1 MLLEGIIVVGEG
13 NVPVDGREMLTLSE
27 LLVQTPENGDD
38 GEGGGGDGI
47 GEITTGGR
55 DGTDDRDGT
64 LTVGAT
70 KASNV
75 TGTLVELSEGG
86 TEISGETGIGGHLS
100 ETTGD
105 FSKSLGPTG
114 GGVSH
119 HSDVLTLI
127 TEVLGEGD
135 TSVDGG
141 LSGGDGHV
149 RGVSHETRALHDI
162 VHLTVDLGLELG
174 EVIEDLSHLVTALT
188 TSDVNDTV
196 RVGVL
201 GEGLGDTS
209 LTATEGAWN
218 SAGTALDGGEEGI
231 EDTLTGG
238 QRVHGSELLG
248 ARSGGTDGPEMR
260 HANVLLL
267 AGGGLDDSDALRDSV
282 LSLGHNLNDGTVA
295 LGRSHNEMLVEEIVL
310 KNVTNLITASNE
322 GAGGHSEVGHEGVH
336 AVLIE
341 GRKIDTTGHE
351 DRTGDLGDGLE
362 RSLNSVKDSLENT
375 CTQKL

>member
-1 MLLEGIIVVGEG
+1 
-13 NVPVDGREMLTLSE
+13 
-27 LLVQTPENGDD
+27 
-38 GEGGGGDGI
+38 
-47 GEITTGGR
+47 
-55 DGTDDRDGT
+55 
-64 LTVGAT
+64 
-70 KASNV
+70 V

-100 ETTGD
+100 KTSRD
-105 FSKSLGPTG
+105 LSKSLGPTG

-188 TSDVNDTV
+188 TSDVNDTIGV
-196 RVGVL
+196 RVL

-209 LTATEGAWN
+209 LTAAEGAWD
-218 SAGTALDGGEEGI
+218 SAGTALNGGEEGI

-238 QRVHGSELLG
+238 QRVHGSELLS

-260 HANVLLL
+260 HADVLLL
-267 AGGGLDDSDALRDSV
+267 AVGGLNDGDALRDSV
-282 LSLGHNLNDGTVA
+282 LSLGHDLNDCAAA
-295 LGRSHNEMLVEEIVL
+295 LGRSHNDMLVEEIVL
-310 KNVTNLITASNE
+310 ENVTDLVTATDE
-322 GAGGHSEVGHEGVH
+322 GAGAHGVVGHEGVN
-336 AVLIE
+336 AILIE

-351 DRTGDLGDGLE
+351 DRARDLGDGLE

-375 CTQKL
+375 CTKVIINFRKIFQFQGLRRQGCRA